1 MWIPVC
7 ENQLTLFPAVM
18 PGITPGGVI
27 LCCIHERLFGWS
39 RGQAIFLPDLVD
51 KCKDL
56 FSDLQIIC
64 VIGSGS
70 EIRPVSDSTGYRDRE
85 IALLPVCRN
94 SENPCGTGRFCNRDP
109 IPGNL
114 LYRKDIRIT

>member
-1 MWIPVC
+1 MS
-7 ENQLTLFPAVM
+7 EDKLTLLLAVVPGVPAR
-18 PGITPGGVI
+18 GIV
-27 LCCIHERLFGWS
+27 LCRVHERLFGWS

-56 FSDLQIIC
+56 FSNLQIIC

-94 SENPCGTGRFCNRDP
+94 SENPCGTGLFRLKTVKC
-109 IPGNL
+109 
-114 LYRKDIRIT
+114 